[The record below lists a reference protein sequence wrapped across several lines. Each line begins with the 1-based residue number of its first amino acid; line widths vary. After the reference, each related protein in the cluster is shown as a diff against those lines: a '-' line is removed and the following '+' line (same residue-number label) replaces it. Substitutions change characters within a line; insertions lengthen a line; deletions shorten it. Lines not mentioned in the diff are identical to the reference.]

1 MLKRTTLN
9 SKTIQR
15 MDTKIYKIQIKKI
28 LVLYTRVSKKMYN
41 IFFKSLENCLNYTR
55 LTDFYTSV
63 SKLFFCKN
71 ILTLA
76 VSQFNFKK
84 RASIFYTCSLFEYTL
99 YFSAFS
105 NVYFYLSSFS
115 VLCLKTIWFQI
126 VLSDSVAAGIQ
137 IIL

>member
-1 MLKRTTLN
+1 
-9 SKTIQR
+9 
-15 MDTKIYKIQIKKI
+15 
-28 LVLYTRVSKKMYN
+28 MYDN
-41 IFFKSLENCLNYTR
+41 FFKSLENGLNYTR

-63 SKLFFCKN
+63 SKLFCKN